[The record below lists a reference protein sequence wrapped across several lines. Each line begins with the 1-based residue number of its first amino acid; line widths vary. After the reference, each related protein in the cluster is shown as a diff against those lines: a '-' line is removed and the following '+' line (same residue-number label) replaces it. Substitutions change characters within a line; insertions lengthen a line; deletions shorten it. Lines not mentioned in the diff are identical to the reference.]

1 MPPCSVRPLSR
12 RRFPPSFPQQR
23 FPERFPVNRLQSRRD
38 ALDEK
43 ITELENLEIIGVV
56 REVGMSP
63 EQLAAFLH
71 RNPAQSPLQVQEVT
85 ENG

>member
-1 MPPCSVRPLSR
+1 MNQKIEKLRT
-12 RRFPPSFPQQR
+12 
-23 FPERFPVNRLQSRRD
+23 ERAKVLEKLNRLQSRRE

>member
-1 MPPCSVRPLSR
+1 MNPKIEKLRT
-12 RRFPPSFPQQR
+12 
-23 FPERFPVNRLQSRRD
+23 ERAKILEKLNRLQSRRE

-63 EQLAAFLH
+63 EELVAFLH
-71 RNPAQSPLQVQEVT
+71 RNPAQSPLPVQEVT

>member
-1 MPPCSVRPLSR
+1 MNPKIEKLQTERTKVLEKLS
-12 RRFPPSFPQQR
+12 
-23 FPERFPVNRLQSRRD
+23 RLQSRRE

>member
-1 MPPCSVRPLSR
+1 MNPKIEKLRT
-12 RRFPPSFPQQR
+12 
-23 FPERFPVNRLQSRRD
+23 ERTKVLEKLNRLQSRRED
-38 ALDEK
+38 LDEK

-71 RNPAQSPLQVQEVT
+71 RNLAQSPLPVQEVT

>member
-1 MPPCSVRPLSR
+1 MNPKIEKLRI
-12 RRFPPSFPQQR
+12 
-23 FPERFPVNRLQSRRD
+23 ERAKVLEKLNRLQSRRE

-63 EQLAAFLH
+63 EQLAAFLN
-71 RNPAQSPLQVQEVT
+71 RNPAQHPLPVQEVT

>member
-1 MPPCSVRPLSR
+1 MNQKIEKLRT
-12 RRFPPSFPQQR
+12 
-23 FPERFPVNRLQSRRD
+23 ERAKVLEKLNRLQSRRE

-63 EQLAAFLH
+63 EQLAAFLN
-71 RNPAQSPLQVQEVT
+71 RNPAQHPLPVQEVT

>member
-1 MPPCSVRPLSR
+1 MNPKIEKLRTERTKVLEKLS
-12 RRFPPSFPQQR
+12 
-23 FPERFPVNRLQSRRD
+23 RLQSRRE

>member
-1 MPPCSVRPLSR
+1 MNPKIEKLQTERTKVLEKLS
-12 RRFPPSFPQQR
+12 
-23 FPERFPVNRLQSRRD
+23 RLQSRRE

-71 RNPAQSPLQVQEVT
+71 RNPAQSPLPVQEVT

>member
-1 MPPCSVRPLSR
+1 MNPKIEKLRT
-12 RRFPPSFPQQR
+12 
-23 FPERFPVNRLQSRRD
+23 ERTKVLEKLNRLQSRRE

>member
-1 MPPCSVRPLSR
+1 MNPKIEKLRT
-12 RRFPPSFPQQR
+12 
-23 FPERFPVNRLQSRRD
+23 ERAKVLEKLNRLQSRRET
-38 ALDEK
+38 LDEK

-71 RNPAQSPLQVQEVT
+71 RNAAQSPLQVQEVA